1 MVTDSKFLLTV
12 GSGNPQEQQ
21 SQEVHAVSKM
31 HMFGCFDDLK
41 DPITIKKVRNNSINH
56 FMTKNKTQKKKVTPK
71 VL

>member
-31 HMFGCFDDLK
+31 RMYGCFDDLK
-41 DPITIKKVRNNSINH
+41 VPITTKKVRNKSTNH
-56 FMTKNKTQKKKVTPK
+56 VMTKNRKKKKVTPK